1 MLCNKFRWL
10 IHSGKQKLMLCLLN
24 GLVKKQNQCRKNGY
38 TTDNT
43 NDNALCHNNTKVK
56 TQSVAH
62 EAQGNEAGH
71 CGDGASDNGGE
82 GLIDGDCHGFL
93 LILVGGLFLIVAV
106 PEENGVVHGDG

>member
-1 MLCNKFRWL
+1 MPGPGKKL
-10 IHSGKQKLMLCLLN
+10 IQYQDQG
-24 GLVKKQNQCRKNGY
+24 RKGGD
-38 TTDNT
+38 TADHAD
-43 NDNALCHNNTKVK
+43 DNALCHNNTKVK

-82 GLIDGDCHGFL
+82 GLIDGNSHGFL
-93 LILVGGLFLIVAV
+93 LILVGGLFLLVAV